1 MQIIVNIIAN
11 VSLSIIQKSKRL
23 LRWHQIQ
30 NTEQTENT
38 EKRKIWK
45 NSFQKE
51 CAENADLY
59 NLVLNKL
66 LTKRNNI

>member
-23 LRWHQIQ
+23 QRWHQIQ

-38 EKRKIWK
+38 EKRKI
-45 NSFQKE
+45 
-51 CAENADLY
+51 
-59 NLVLNKL
+59 
-66 LTKRNNI
+66 

>member
-11 VSLSIIQKSKRL
+11 LSLSIIQKSKRL
-23 LRWHQIQ
+23 QRWHQIQ

-45 NSFQKE
+45 SSFQKE
-51 CAENADLY
+51 SAENADLISY
-59 NLVLNKL
+59 W
-66 LTKRNNI
+66 TSY